1 MSKILPEEELDLS
14 DQPLHEGTPVFPP
27 EGLTM
32 KQFSDLVMMCEYLW
46 HYGELL
52 YQDDSQGRP
61 PTVESLSNALTTGIE
76 GFPVL
81 ASVMVSFL
89 QLLLQDMPVSHHNLS
104 SIITK
109 RNIYLNRLVASCHCD
124 MLVQF
129 ISLIDECVA
138 SHLVLN

>member
-61 PTVESLSNALTTGIE
+61 PTVGNMLKIAVCLFVCYCSFITLT
-76 GFPVL
+76 F
-81 ASVMVSFL
+81 SR
-89 QLLLQDMPVSHHNLS
+89 
-104 SIITK
+104 IIIK
-109 RNIYLNRLVASCHCD
+109 RSYNR
-124 MLVQF
+124 
-129 ISLIDECVA
+129 
-138 SHLVLN
+138 N